1 MKPSVEKGLASH
13 SSIMVAPREFARGC
27 EDGDGDGWIKVS
39 SKKSLRKEKKIHKNK
54 PPKDISF
61 FL

>member
-1 MKPSVEKGLASH
+1 MKPSVEKGLVSH
-13 SSIMVAPREFARGC
+13 SSIMVAPREFSHGC
-27 EDGDGDGWIKVS
+27 EDGDGWIKVS
-39 SKKSLRKEKKIHKNK
+39 SKKSLCKEKKIHKNK